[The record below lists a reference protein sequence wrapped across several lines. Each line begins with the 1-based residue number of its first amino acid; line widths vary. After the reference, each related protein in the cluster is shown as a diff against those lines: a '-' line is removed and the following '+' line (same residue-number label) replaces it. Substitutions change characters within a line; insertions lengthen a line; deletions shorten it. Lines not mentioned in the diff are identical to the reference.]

1 MGAGIDSRW
10 RASGTRQMAKELSD
24 RIERLFSLRRSHL
37 KTFFGR
43 RVRERDDIADLTQ
56 EAFLRVLRADSSQ
69 AIHNPEAYLFAVAGN
84 LAREYS
90 VLSNRFRAATDAAD
104 PSIENE
110 LSSWPDMDTELNASQ
125 RCHALHSVLNELS
138 PKCRAAVVMQYRD
151 GLTYQD
157 IGERLGVSANMVKK
171 YLSKALA
178 HCRQRL
184 AEEKDLL

>member
-1 MGAGIDSRW
+1 MQKEF
-10 RASGTRQMAKELSD
+10 SG
-24 RIERLFSLRRSHL
+24 RIERLFALRGPHL

-43 RVRERDDIADLTQ
+43 RVRAREEIADLMQ

-90 VLSNRFRAATDAAD
+90 MLRRRFGDATDVAD
-104 PSIENE
+104 PSIEGE
-110 LSSWPDMDTELNASQ
+110 LSNWPDMDTELSASQ
-125 RCHALHSVLNELS
+125 RLEALHAVLDELR

-151 GLTYQD
+151 GLTYEQ
-157 IGERLGVSANMVKK
+157 IGDRLGVSANMVKK

-178 HCRQRL
+178 LCRERL
-184 AEEKDLL
+184 AAERDLL